1 MPVGFNYSNLF
12 SHHLISYWRYSQ
24 AHQSNLFYSFHF
36 SYMKNSKYEYFKHPA
51 RYVNQFTEV
60 KGWVWV
66 MGDVKEIV
74 HNHRG
79 SLQQRNLALDH
90 SQPRLGNYALVD
102 LPNPVFP
109 FSGVSNN
116 LSLTSWLKF
125 FFLIL
130 QYFSLYAKA
139 LCCLFRNFECKINL
153 FHFCLLRVF
162 SHVCSEASQ
171 MSRETLFTIF
181 RSLPPWIH
189 QRQYQLCVY

>member
-1 MPVGFNYSNLF
+1 
-12 SHHLISYWRYSQ
+12 
-24 AHQSNLFYSFHF
+24 
-36 SYMKNSKYEYFKHPA
+36 MKNSKYKYFKHPA
-51 RYVNQFTEV
+51 RYVNQFTGV

-79 SLQQRNLALDH
+79 SLQQRNLVLDL

-153 FHFCLLRVF
+153 FI
-162 SHVCSEASQ
+162 SVCSECFHMYAVKQVRWAGRLFSQ
-171 MSRETLFTIF
+171 FSALYLPEYTRDNTSFVFISPSLIF
-181 RSLPPWIH
+181 NPNVWKGHSGILTA
-189 QRQYQLCVY
+189 L